1 VCLYRKSD
9 GVLIAGD
16 HLLPAVT
23 PNIHLTTEMP
33 DAVADYLASLRRVAA
48 LDVSLVL
55 PAHGEPFE
63 DAAGRANDLIAHH
76 ERRLARLE
84 GLLAGAGQAD
94 TSELA
99 ERLFRDIGHPADRLL
114 AEMETYAHLEHLRL
128 RGRVV
133 LAGTGTWRLAA

>member
-1 VCLYRKSD
+1 
-9 GVLIAGD
+9 
-16 HLLPAVT
+16 
-23 PNIHLTTEMP
+23 
-33 DAVADYLASLRRVAA
+33 LAK
-48 LDVSLVL
+48 
-55 PAHGEPFE
+55 
-63 DAAGRANDLIAHH
+63 
-76 ERRLARLE
+76 LE

-133 LAGTGTWRLAA
+133 LAATGTWRLAA